1 MDTIE
6 FAATFE
12 GEGDTL
18 SGVVHVFGTRTRR
31 EGKVMEF
38 DAHAFDRS
46 IAAGDITAFYSHDQA
61 KPLAK
66 PSLEVRDGKLHFSME
81 LGHQSYAEDL
91 RENRRMGL
99 MNRMSFGIK
108 REGAKYT
115 DTREG
120 GDIVRRF
127 SDVAV
132 YDISPVVIPAFDG
145 THAYS
150 GSPDDRAREAAR
162 ARARVAGGKR
172 NG

>member
-12 GEGDTL
+12 GQGDTL
-18 SGVVHVFGTRTRR
+18 SGVVHVFGTRTYKYGRA
-31 EGKVMEF
+31 MEF
-38 DAHAFDRS
+38 EPGAFDRS
-46 IAAGDITAFYSHDQA
+46 IAAGEITAFYSHDQS

-66 PSLEVRDGKLHFSME
+66 PSLEVRNGALHFSME

-99 MNRMSFGIK
+99 MNKMSFGIRK
-108 REGAKYT
+108 DGAKFT
-115 DTREG
+115 DVRERG
-120 GDIVRRF
+120 ETVRRF
-127 SDVAV
+127 RDVAV
-132 YDISPVVIPAFDG
+132 YDISPVVIPAFEG
-145 THAYS
+145 TLIHS

-162 ARARVAGGKR
+162 ARARVLGGTR